1 MKLYI
6 STPISARKERT
17 IAEKLIAAR
26 HRCNML
32 KEIIATDVRFADRF
46 REMMQIVGFGNEASF
61 RTIKRRIMKCH

>member
-1 MKLYI
+1 MKIYI

-61 RTIKRRIMKCH
+61 RTIKR